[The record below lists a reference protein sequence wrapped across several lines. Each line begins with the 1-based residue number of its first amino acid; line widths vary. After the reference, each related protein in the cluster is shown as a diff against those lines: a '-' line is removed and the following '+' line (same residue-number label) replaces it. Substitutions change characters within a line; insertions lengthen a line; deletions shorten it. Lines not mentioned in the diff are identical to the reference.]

1 MQETGT
7 RINKYMSQCGYCSRR
22 EADRL
27 IEKGEVWI
35 NGTLA
40 TMGTKVMPG
49 DTVMVHHTTITP
61 CQKEYLLA
69 FHKPAGI
76 VCTTSKIDKN
86 NVIDYL
92 NFPERIYP
100 VGRLD
105 KDSEGLLI
113 MTNDGDLINGMM
125 RARFSHEKEY
135 KVTVNKEITP
145 EFIEKMSRGVHIR
158 DREKNLDA
166 VTRPCKVR
174 KNGKYTFSIILT
186 QGLNRQIRRMCE
198 ALGYKVT
205 TLKRIRIMNVELG
218 NLKPGEVR
226 GLTEQELKELYG
238 TVKER
243 ENERTGQ
250 PSE

>member
-1 MQETGT
+1 MNYKDGTFELSDVPFYSQVKRIKDDKTMQETGT

-105 KDSEGLLI
+105 KESTGLLLL
-113 MTNDGDLINGMM
+113 TNNGQLMG
-125 RARFSHEKEY
+125 RYFTGKQL
-135 KVTVNKEITP
+135 
-145 EFIEKMSRGVHIR
+145 SRKRVYCS
-158 DREKNLDA
+158 
-166 VTRPCKVR
+166 CK
-174 KNGKYTFSIILT
+174 
-186 QGLNRQIRRMCE
+186 
-198 ALGYKVT
+198 
-205 TLKRIRIMNVELG
+205 
-218 NLKPGEVR
+218 
-226 GLTEQELKELYG
+226 
-238 TVKER
+238 
-243 ENERTGQ
+243 
-250 PSE
+250 

>member
-105 KDSEGLLI
+105 KDSQGLILL
-113 MTNDGDLINGMM
+113 TNNGDIVNKMM
-125 RARFSHEKEY
+125 RAGNMHEKEY
-135 KVTVNKEITP
+135 EVTVNHDIT
-145 EFIEKMSRGVHIR
+145 ETFLKKMSGGVPL
-158 DREKNLDA
+158 EELGV
-166 VTRPCKVR
+166 VTRPCAVEKLDVR
-174 KNGKYTFSIILT
+174 KFRIILT
-186 QGLNRQIRRMCE
+186 QGYNRQIRRMCE
-198 ALGYKVT
+198 YCGYKVVK
-205 TLKRIRIMNVELG
+205 LKRVRIMNIELG
-218 NLKPGEVR
+218 SLKKGKYRRVTAEEW
-226 GLTEQELKELYG
+226 TELNRRILNSSNT
-238 TVKER
+238 TVMPK
-243 ENERTGQ
+243 
-250 PSE
+250 

>member
-105 KDSEGLLI
+105 KDTEGFLLL
-113 MTNDGDLINGMM
+113 TDDGETAHRLLAPGK
-125 RARFSHEKEY
+125 HVEKKYYLQYEGTLCDDC
-135 KVTVNKEITP
+135 VEQA
-145 EFIEKMSRGVHIR
+145 ERGI
-158 DREKNLDA
+158 DIGEKNL
-166 VTRPCKVR
+166 TRPAVLKLA
-174 KNGKYTFSIILT
+174 GKGEAYLT
-186 QGLNRQIRRMCE
+186 ICEGKFHQVKRMIA
-198 ALGYKVT
+198 ALGGRVSY
-205 TLKRIRIMNVELG
+205 LKRISMGSLELDKK
-218 NLKPGEVR
+218 LQPGDYR
-226 GLTEQELKELYG
+226 MLTEEEIDRI
-238 TVKER
+238 VKGE
-243 ENERTGQ
+243 
-250 PSE
+250 

>member
-92 NFPERIYP
+92 NFPERI
-100 VGRLD
+100 
-105 KDSEGLLI
+105 
-113 MTNDGDLINGMM
+113 
-125 RARFSHEKEY
+125 
-135 KVTVNKEITP
+135 
-145 EFIEKMSRGVHIR
+145 
-158 DREKNLDA
+158 
-166 VTRPCKVR
+166 
-174 KNGKYTFSIILT
+174 
-186 QGLNRQIRRMCE
+186 
-198 ALGYKVT
+198 
-205 TLKRIRIMNVELG
+205 
-218 NLKPGEVR
+218 
-226 GLTEQELKELYG
+226 
-238 TVKER
+238 
-243 ENERTGQ
+243 
-250 PSE
+250 

>member
-92 NFPERIYP
+92 NFPDRIYP

-105 KDSEGLLI
+105 KDTEGFLLL
-113 MTNDGDLINGMM
+113 TDDGETAHRLLAPGK
-125 RARFSHEKEY
+125 H
-135 KVTVNKEITP
+135 V
-145 EFIEKMSRGVHIR
+145 
-158 DREKNLDA
+158 EKN
-166 VTRPCKVR
+166 TI
-174 KNGKYTFSIILT
+174 FSMRVHFVMTVWSRQSEELTLEKKIL
-186 QGLNRQIRRMCE
+186 
-198 ALGYKVT
+198 
-205 TLKRIRIMNVELG
+205 
-218 NLKPGEVR
+218 PGR
-226 GLTEQELKELYG
+226 LC
-238 TVKER
+238 
-243 ENERTGQ
+243 
-250 PSE
+250 

>member
-27 IEKGEVWI
+27 IDKGEVWI

-40 TMGTKVMPG
+40 TMGTKVIPG

-105 KDSEGLLI
+105 KESTGLLLL
-113 MTNDGDLINGMM
+113 TNNGQLMDDVL
-125 RARFSHEKEY
+125 RGSNYHEKEY
-135 KVTVNKEITP
+135 IVHVNKPITDIAGNGAGGTDFRYNNQTMQDTP
-145 EFIEKMSRGVHIR
+145 
-158 DREKNLDA
+158 
-166 VTRPCKVR
+166 
-174 KNGKYTFSIILT
+174 NGKRLLLHYINAGIKPS
-186 QGLNRQIRRMCE
+186 NSS
-198 ALGYKVT
+198 
-205 TLKRIRIMNVELG
+205 NV
-218 NLKPGEVR
+218 
-226 GLTEQELKELYG
+226 
-238 TVKER
+238 
-243 ENERTGQ
+243 
-250 PSE
+250 

>member
-105 KDSEGLLI
+105 KDTEGFLLL
-113 MTNDGDLINGMM
+113 TDDGETAHRLLAPGK
-125 RARFSHEKEY
+125 HVEKKYYLQYEGTLCDDC
-135 KVTVNKEITP
+135 VEQA
-145 EFIEKMSRGVHIR
+145 ERGI
-158 DREKNLDA
+158 DIGEKNL
-166 VTRPCKVR
+166 TRPAVLKLV
-174 KNGKYTFSIILT
+174 GKGEAYLT
-186 QGLNRQIRRMCE
+186 ICEGKFHQVKRMI
-198 ALGYKVT
+198 ATLGGRVSY
-205 TLKRIRIMNVELG
+205 LKRISMGSLELDKK
-218 NLKPGEVR
+218 LQPGDYR
-226 GLTEQELKELYG
+226 MLTEEEIDRI
-238 TVKER
+238 VKGE
-243 ENERTGQ
+243 
-250 PSE
+250 